1 MPDLESPT
9 MTNLPTHPRKTLPKT
24 LRPAN
29 LFIVMACAVFVGLMA
44 VPAGATTVAI
54 SNPPA
59 TVQPGQ
65 ALTVNVTFTKP
76 SSTAEK
82 RLVFILELRQ
92 AGTNTTLG
100 KWVMDNGAAGYKQDS
115 GTIPFIVTIPG
126 NASGSLYFAAWA
138 SPWSLNRQIVTRYK
152 SYPTNGT
159 FTYLW
164 SGGGYG
170 VTQNVYYLGALICP
184 KPAGNTTY
192 CSGLA
197 FETFVLSWQDYN
209 SAYGH
214 SFIGNILTASS
225 METFRKIFYGVTDAE
240 KLAVRAIPQY
250 GAGVEITDFEE
261 AQEGDIVQFWRH
273 SGSGHNPVFV
283 NWVRNAS
290 NQITGVRYW
299 ATQTSTNGIGYLTES
314 FGATSGL
321 NSARFYIARAVKP
334 RDQADYDWALGS
346 ADSQASPTAV
356 TSGIA
361 EWNRY

>member
-1 MPDLESPT
+1 
-9 MTNLPTHPRKTLPKT
+9 
-24 LRPAN
+24 
-29 LFIVMACAVFVGLMA
+29 
-44 VPAGATTVAI
+44 
-54 SNPPA
+54 
-59 TVQPGQ
+59 
-65 ALTVNVTFTKP
+65 
-76 SSTAEK
+76 
-82 RLVFILELRQ
+82 
-92 AGTNTTLG
+92 
-100 KWVMDNGAAGYKQDS
+100 
-115 GTIPFIVTIPG
+115 
-126 NASGSLYFAAWA
+126 
-138 SPWSLNRQIVTRYK
+138 
-152 SYPTNGT
+152 
-159 FTYLW
+159 
-164 SGGGYG
+164 
-170 VTQNVYYLGALICP
+170 
-184 KPAGNTTY
+184 
-192 CSGLA
+192 
-197 FETFVLSWQDYN
+197 
-209 SAYGH
+209 
-214 SFIGNILTASS
+214 
-225 METFRKIFYGVTDAE
+225 VTDAE